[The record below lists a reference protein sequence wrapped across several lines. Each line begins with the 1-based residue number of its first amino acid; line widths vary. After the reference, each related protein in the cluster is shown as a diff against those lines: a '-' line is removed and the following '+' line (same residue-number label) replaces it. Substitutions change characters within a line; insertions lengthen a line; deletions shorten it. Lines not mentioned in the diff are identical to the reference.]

1 MFLPLKLWFGF
12 FREARLPAIYA
23 ALTASGACLFGT
35 VSHSLW
41 RPTAALTFGLVQ
53 TLLRPFIAGL
63 VANPVSLTIGTHVFS
78 VIIAPECSG
87 LEGVA
92 LMVIVA
98 VIWLWI
104 FRDEYRFPQALLLIP
119 AGVFLVWVLNVLRIA
134 ALILIGNAGAPGIA
148 AGGFHSQA
156 GWIAFNLAALC
167 FYLTLR
173 RVPWLCEGEGGE
185 AALRRG
191 STENPAAAYLVP
203 LMAILGAGM
212 ISRASAAG
220 FEWFYPLR
228 FFAAAAALWW
238 FRDAYEQLDW
248 HCGSFGVCIGAATA
262 VLWLGLDALSGKHP
276 VNGIASG
283 LAALPTSARIAWLV
297 FRTLAAVITVP
308 IGEELAFRGFL
319 IRRLISADFD
329 SLDSRQY
336 SYTAIFISSLA
347 FGLMHGERWLAGAI
361 AGLLYAV
368 ALLRRGRIG
377 DAVIAHATTNAV
389 LAAWVLLRSDWG
401 LW

>member
-1 MFLPLKLWFGF
+1 M
-12 FREARLPAIYA
+12 
-23 ALTASGACLFGT
+23 
-35 VSHSLW
+35 
-41 RPTAALTFGLVQ
+41 Q
-53 TLLRPFIAGL
+53 
-63 VANPVSLTIGTHVFS
+63 
-78 VIIAPECSG
+78 
-87 LEGVA
+87 
-92 LMVIVA
+92 
-98 VIWLWI
+98 
-104 FRDEYRFPQALLLIP
+104 
-119 AGVFLVWVLNVLRIA
+119 
-134 ALILIGNAGAPGIA
+134 
-148 AGGFHSQA
+148 
-156 GWIAFNLAALC
+156 
-167 FYLTLR
+167 
-173 RVPWLCEGEGGE
+173 
-185 AALRRG
+185 
-191 STENPAAAYLVP
+191 
-203 LMAILGAGM
+203 
-212 ISRASAAG
+212 ASA
-220 FEWFYPLR
+220 R
-228 FFAAAAALWW
+228 
-238 FRDAYEQLDW
+238 RD
-248 HCGSFGVCIGAATA
+248 
-262 VLWLGLDALSGKHP
+262 P
-276 VNGIASG
+276 ASG